1 LAIAVPSD
9 GVPTVGDRA
18 QLKHFV
24 AEWLELLNAGK
35 GMQLPIAVDAR
46 ITENG
51 QLVRWPDAEL
61 MRSTKI
67 GDYRIVAVDE
77 TAGQF
82 GFIGQVWRGNEVSVC
97 GMRIGVTDG
106 QGSEIE
112 TIVGPSRF
120 PSTGGVEAR
129 ALTHARASFVTGV
142 PEADRRARADLAF
155 NASLYYAAVVREQPE
170 IVPFDPDGARV
181 EAGTQITA
189 NPAFHFDFYGST
201 DGGDL
206 PNFGEWTAQEQFL
219 RGLWNADGVSDGRYP
234 VVDRD
239 LGVVL
244 ACTTYRPW
252 HKRFET
258 EVHGVGR
265 VVPLVANRRVAL
277 CMMEMF
283 KIERDV
289 IGDMESVWSIADASF
304 TSPW

>member
-1 LAIAVPSD
+1 LD
-9 GVPTVGDRA
+9 GVPSVGDRA
-18 QLKHFV
+18 QLKRFV
-24 AEWLELLNAGK
+24 AEWLDLLNAGK
-35 GMQLPIAVDAR
+35 GLQLPIAADAR
-46 ITENG
+46 ITQNG
-51 QLVRWPDAEL
+51 RAVRWPDAEL
-61 MRSTKI
+61 ARSTKI

-77 TAGQF
+77 TTDQF
-82 GFIGQVWRGNEVSVC
+82 GFIGQVWRGDEVSVC
-97 GMRIGVTDG
+97 GMRIGLTDG

-112 TIVGPSRF
+112 TIAGPSRF

-129 ALTHARASFVTGV
+129 DLTHARLPFATGV

-155 NASLYYAAVVREQPE
+155 KASLYYAAVVRERPE
-170 IVPFDPDGARV
+170 IVPFDPAGARV

-189 NPAFHFDFYGST
+189 NPAFRFDFYRSA
-201 DGGDL
+201 DGRDL

-219 RGLWNADGVSDGRYP
+219 RGLWNADGVADERYP
-234 VVDRD
+234 VVDRE

-244 ACTTYRPW
+244 ACTAYRPW

-258 EVHGVGR
+258 EVRGVGR
-265 VVPLVANRRVAL
+265 VVPLVANRRVTL

-289 IGDMESVWSIADASF
+289 IGDMESVWSIEDAGF